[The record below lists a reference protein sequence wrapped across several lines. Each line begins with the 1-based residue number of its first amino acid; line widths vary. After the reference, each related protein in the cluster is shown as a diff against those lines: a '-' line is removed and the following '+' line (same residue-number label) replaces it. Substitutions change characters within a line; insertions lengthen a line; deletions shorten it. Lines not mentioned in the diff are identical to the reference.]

1 MVKRTDTAIKKCIA
15 PLPGGSST
23 LTDDENE
30 VRRKMKFELVMGR
43 DDPEPKLP
51 VNQK

>member
-23 LTDDENE
+23 LTDDQNE
-30 VRRKMKFELVMGR
+30 VRQKWVMGR

-51 VNQK
+51 AYQK